1 MNDALKSKIDL
12 MIENHKELKRLIWAN
27 SYERYFMA
35 MYFAQKSLAPDVER
49 IKQINRYIKEN
60 TGVFSAFRAEAM
72 YFISALVSAESD
84 YFTLFQK
91 MQDVYARLRDA
102 RFHSS
107 SYLTVAAYVIA
118 MSRNEEDTDR
128 AVCDMRQF
136 FDELKAAH
144 PLITSYDDYAFAAVL
159 AVSGKDL
166 NIAAVRMESIYRK
179 LDDALNMFGQRNTLQ
194 AVSSVLVLSDEDED
208 ALAEKYV
215 GAVKLARD
223 HKIHLGFGGYSSLAS
238 ICVFRK
244 NISDDIANIAEYEKY
259 LRTVRHFGN
268 FSLNRELRFSLIAG
282 LLLAEQTGVE
292 PAALAGSATN
302 MIGLIMAQQAAVIA
316 ASSAAAASASSSA
329 H

>member
-12 MIENHKELKRLIWAN
+12 MIENHKELKKLIWAN

-35 MYFAQKSLAPDVER
+35 MYFAQKSMAPDVDR

-72 YFISALVSAESD
+72 YFISALLSAESD
-84 YFTLFQK
+84 YCSLFQK

-107 SYLTVAAYVIA
+107 SYLTIASYVIA
-118 MSRNEEDTDR
+118 MNCNEEDTDR

-179 LDDALNMFGQRNTLQ
+179 LDDVLNMFGQRNTLQ

-208 ALAEKYV
+208 TLTGKFAD
-215 GAVKLARD
+215 AVKLARD
-223 HKIHLGFGGYSSLAS
+223 HKVHLSFGGYSSLATL
-238 ICVFRK
+238 CVFRK
-244 NISDDIANIAEYEKY
+244 NVSDDIVGITEYERY
-259 LRTVRHFGN
+259 LRTVRGFGN
-268 FSLNRELRFSLIAG
+268 FSLNRELRFSLVG
-282 LLLAEQTGVE
+282 NLLLAEQTGLG
-292 PAALAGSATN
+292 PAGVAGSATH